1 MHNQV
6 TIHSE
11 VDIRQLLAAGDPV
24 AFGKLYEQNRRKL
37 YKAAYAILKSS
48 EDTLE
53 VIQEIFLHAWLARA
67 RFENVKCLEAYLYIM
82 ARNKAISLLLKRK
95 REVAFL
101 LNEWWECGIS
111 PSPHYLVEEQ
121 EYDALYEYMLER
133 LTDRQRA
140 VFKMTREEN
149 MTHDAIAKHFDIS
162 PHTVNNHIK
171 AALTTIRNVLA
182 IQETDR
188 KPKRADRSASP
199 NAANRTYGDSHTA
212 LQRVYSRNSFSSPSI
227 DHDKNDLT

>member
-24 AFGKLYEQNRRKL
+24 AFRKLYEQNRSNL
-37 YKAAYAILKSS
+37 YKVAYTILKSR

-53 VIQEIFLHAWLARA
+53 AIQDIFLHAWLARA
-67 RFENVKCLEAYLYIM
+67 RFENVKSLEGYLYIM

-95 REVAFL
+95 RELAFL
-101 LNEWWECGIS
+101 LNEWWESGTS

-121 EYDALYEYMLER
+121 EYETLYEYMLES

-140 VFKMTREEN
+140 IFKMTREEN
-149 MTHDAIAKHFDIS
+149 MTHDAIAKYLDIS

-182 IQETDR
+182 IHNADR

-212 LQRVYSRNSFSSPSI
+212 LQHVYNRNSFSSPSI